1 VETISS
7 LNPYISLLIVEDD
20 DESREILV
28 AILSR
33 KFPDVTVY
41 SAHNGRSGVD
51 LFKTHMPDIVI
62 TDINMPEMSG
72 VQMAGKIRAARPD
85 TKLIVLTADTGKAT
99 LEDSVG
105 KGFEVDHYILKPVD
119 FGELLAAIEQC
130 IAETSPHQSQ

>member
-1 VETISS
+1 METISNLNS
-7 LNPYISLLIVEDD
+7 LISLLVVEDD

-33 KFPDVTVY
+33 KFSHATVY
-41 SAHNGRSGVD
+41 SAHNGKCGMD
-51 LFKTHMPDIVI
+51 LFEIHMPDIVI

-72 VQMAGKIRAARPD
+72 VQMAGKIRAIRPG

-105 KGFEVDHYILKPVD
+105 SGLEVDHYILKPVD
-119 FGELLAAIEQC
+119 FGELLTAIEQC
-130 IAETSPHQSQ
+130 IAETSPHQSH